1 MKNICFSQ
9 NHYGHFD
16 IQLLTLKVVM
26 NTPDST
32 NQQIPSRNHKPIS
45 QILARH
51 GLNLTREKTTCL
63 QINTGLV
70 CNQSCA
76 HCHLEAGP
84 YRLESMDLI
93 TAEQVIE
100 YAARNSFETIDI
112 TGGAPELNPNIS
124 TLIAE
129 LGKYTQKLMFRSNL
143 SALNN
148 RQNDQLMELLRD
160 NRAVIVASLPS
171 LNQGQTDSQRG
182 NQVFARSIE
191 ALQRLNSLGYGKDG
205 CELVLDLVSNP
216 TGAFFPPSQEQA
228 EKKFRQTLHRK
239 WGITFNNLY
248 CFANVPLGRFR
259 KWLKSSGNLDPYLER
274 LASAFNPCAARG
286 VMCKSLI
293 CVSWDGYLYDCDF
306 NLAAGLP
313 MNRRKTH
320 ITDMQRKPLA
330 GTPIA
335 LADHC
340 YTCMAGTGFT

>member
-1 MKNICFSQ
+1 
-9 NHYGHFD
+9 
-16 IQLLTLKVVM
+16 M
-26 NTPDST
+26 NTADST
-32 NQQIPSRNHKPIS
+32 NQQLPSRNHKPMS
-45 QILARH
+45 QILAGH
-51 GLNLTREKTTCL
+51 GLDLTREKTTFL

-70 CNQSCA
+70 CNLSCA

-84 YRLESMDLI
+84 HRLESMDLT
-93 TAEQVIE
+93 TANQVID
-100 YAARNSFETIDI
+100 YASKNSFETIDI

-129 LGKYTQKLMFRSNL
+129 LGKYTKRLMFRSNL

-148 RQNDQLMELLRD
+148 GQNDRLMGLLRD
-160 NRAVIVASLPS
+160 NQAVIVASLPS

-182 NQVFARSIE
+182 NHVFTRSIE
-191 ALQRLNSLGYGKDG
+191 ALQRLNSLDYGKYGSD
-205 CELVLDLVSNP
+205 LVLDLVSNP
-216 TGAFFPPSQEQA
+216 TGAFLPPPQGQA
-228 EKKFRQTLHRK
+228 MERYRQTLHRK
-239 WGITFNNLY
+239 WGVTFNNLY

-259 KWLKSSGNLDPYLER
+259 KWLKISGNLDPYLEL
-274 LASAFNPCAARG
+274 LASAFNPCAAGG

-293 CVSWDGYLYDCDF
+293 SVSWDGYLYDCDF
-306 NLAAGLP
+306 NLAAGLS

-320 ITDMQRKPLA
+320 ITDMQGKPLP